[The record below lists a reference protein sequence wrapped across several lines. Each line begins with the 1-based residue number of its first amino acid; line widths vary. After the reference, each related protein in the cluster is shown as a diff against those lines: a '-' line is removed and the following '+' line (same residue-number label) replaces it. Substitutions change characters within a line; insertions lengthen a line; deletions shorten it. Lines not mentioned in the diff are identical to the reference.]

1 MPRGPNT
8 LLLAGQRAFL
18 RRPQLAAA
26 AALATLTLL
35 MLCRRAFHGLLIL
48 GFVDETGHIVGA
60 RVLHAGGL
68 LYRDFVDTH
77 GPLVYA
83 IAQLSELIPRIPQPG
98 AARLLMLLGTL
109 AATTAIA
116 LSPCL
121 RGTWERCCAVAIFA
135 GLTSTLWLVQ
145 ALGLLDYQP
154 LAGLLLTIACA
165 QFISVAWCGETPHR
179 AGLYVSGAALT
190 LVPFDAY
197 AYAPA
202 GVILACGAVL
212 ALPVQSRK
220 PACLYLA
227 AGAAAALAGMAI
239 WMLIFCDVRGYIA
252 YHFVENQLYFAPYI
266 NFSVAR
272 IPAALLPRFTPEF
285 MAQSIAEI
293 CGLLGWLAF
302 AAPGKLPAS
311 SYRQRM
317 IVLLSGLAG
326 LALTNPRA
334 NPSFQNGAFV
344 LLAFAFPALG
354 WPRLP
359 RALGIAPTALRQGA
373 ATALLAITLVAAEA
387 AARTATTSPDGYTR
401 AQLLTRRPSPL
412 EQSDAPWAQRLRQA
426 VHPGEPILA
435 LPIMPQIYIAVGR
448 PPMPGFDHYFP
459 WDADYARHPWHGYG
473 RDLCAALS
481 YSPPPVIYDTDWV
494 VWGLYAPKDYM
505 PCLYATLA
513 KSYTRLPNSL
523 FYIRNDRMDAFRANK

>member
-1 MPRGPNT
+1 M
-8 LLLAGQRAFL
+8 LVLAAQRAL
-18 RRPQLAAA
+18 SRRPQLVAA
-26 AALATLTLL
+26 AALASLTLL
-35 MLCRRAFHGLLIL
+35 MFCRRALHGLLIL

-60 RVLHAGGL
+60 RMLHAGGL

-77 GPLVYA
+77 GPLIYA
-83 IAQLSELIPRIPQPG
+83 VAQLSEFIPRIPQPG
-98 AARLLMLLGTL
+98 AARLLMLLFTL
-109 AATTAIA
+109 AAATAIA

-121 RGTWERCCAVAIFA
+121 RGAWERCCAVSIFL

-154 LAGLLLTIACA
+154 LAGLFLTIACA
-165 QFISVAWCGETPHR
+165 QCVFVTWCGELPYR
-179 AGLYVSGAALT
+179 AGLFISGAALA
-190 LVPFDAY
+190 LVPFAAY

-202 GVILACGAVL
+202 TLILAFSALL

-220 PACLYLA
+220 PACLHLA
-227 AGAAAALAGMAI
+227 AGAAAAFLGMAL
-239 WMLIFCDVRGYIA
+239 WTLIFCDLRGYIA
-252 YHFVENQLYFAPYI
+252 YHFIENQLYFAPYI

-285 MAQSIAEI
+285 MAQSIAEL

-302 AAPGKLPAS
+302 AAPGKPATS
-311 SYRQRM
+311 LYRHRM

-344 LLAFAFPALG
+344 LLAFGVAALG
-354 WPRLP
+354 WSRLP
-359 RALGIAPTALRQGA
+359 RALGLAPTALRQGA
-373 ATALLAITLVAAEA
+373 ATAIVAITLVAAEA

-412 EQSDAPWAQRLRQA
+412 EQSNAPWAQRLRQA
-426 VHPGEPILA
+426 VHQGEPILA

-448 PPMPGFDHYFP
+448 LPMPGFDHYFP

-481 YSPPPVIYDTDWV
+481 HSPPPVIYDTDWV

-523 FYIRNDRMDAFRANK
+523 FYVRNDRMGEFRANK